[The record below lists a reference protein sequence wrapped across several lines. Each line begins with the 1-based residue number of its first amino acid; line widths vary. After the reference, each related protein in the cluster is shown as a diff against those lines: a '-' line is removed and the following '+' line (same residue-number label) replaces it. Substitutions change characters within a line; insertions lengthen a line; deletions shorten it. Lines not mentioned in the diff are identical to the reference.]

1 MIKLRQFV
9 LSGGRNTTANTFIGG
24 IASAT
29 GTRQLLA
36 TRLAINVNRIQNF
49 KVVGANIE
57 CTIIGGSYSL
67 FGFDG
72 ATDITYFIDNV
83 VTTLASQFWNT
94 TNLRRVEMFGVTS
107 TTGEI
112 ARASGCTFWSFPNCP
127 NFANLTFAN
136 QLNQRVTVHIPRLTA
151 LGSSVGNNGV
161 FATAQFRILTN
172 PILATVNGG
181 SPDGDLVG
189 LPAGSSV
196 TYVTNLTAPNPVT
209 NLSVG
214 TIYNTGAQ
222 LNFTPPSSTNAI
234 SYYEVWINGG
244 FTEQRITANGQ
255 ITGGLNQN
263 AINTIQVVAVDIF
276 LNKSVISNM
285 VSVQTT
291 NLSDTDATNYI
302 NASLNSGF
310 QTPITDLFL
319 MLKTAN
325 LYNKI
330 QAMYPHLG
338 TTSAQHRWNAKN
350 PLDTNG
356 AFRLQFIGAGT
367 YTNLGYTP
375 NGTTGYANTFF
386 IPSANQIATSNGGTV
401 VVGTN
406 TLNGGGGGGI
416 DRYELG
422 TQSSA
427 SNNSILFAKQ
437 LDSSNKTACQ
447 FNQVE
452 LASTQTDARGILTGN
467 RLNASQKLFK
477 NGSVL
482 NSGTGSGGLST
493 NSFFIGA
500 INSFGSPYGY
510 TNRRIQLVLIHE
522 GFTDTEVVILHNII
536 DIFENA
542 LGRKTW

>member
-1 MIKLRQFV
+1 
-9 LSGGRNTTANTFIGG
+9 
-24 IASAT
+24 
-29 GTRQLLA
+29 
-36 TRLAINVNRIQNF
+36 
-49 KVVGANIE
+49 
-57 CTIIGGSYSL
+57 
-67 FGFDG
+67 
-72 ATDITYFIDNV
+72 
-83 VTTLASQFWNT
+83 
-94 TNLRRVEMFGVTS
+94 
-107 TTGEI
+107 
-112 ARASGCTFWSFPNCP
+112 
-127 NFANLTFAN
+127 
-136 QLNQRVTVHIPRLTA
+136 
-151 LGSSVGNNGV
+151 
-161 FATAQFRILTN
+161 
-172 PILATVNGG
+172 
-181 SPDGDLVG
+181 
-189 LPAGSSV
+189 
-196 TYVTNLTAPNPVT
+196 
-209 NLSVG
+209 
-214 TIYNTGAQ
+214 
-222 LNFTPPSSTNAI
+222 
-234 SYYEVWINGG
+234 
-244 FTEQRITANGQ
+244 
-255 ITGGLNQN
+255 
-263 AINTIQVVAVDIF
+263 
-276 LNKSVISNM
+276 M